1 MDETALAAELLA
13 EKFGS
18 NGHNHTH
25 LQEQPIHQLQ
35 SHSLSQAQ
43 AQVQAQMGTA
53 ATATAASVSYAH
65 TTNPT
70 YPQAT
75 GSATTV
81 SSGEASSEPVQAY
94 AKLEGDSFCY
104 YIRFVF
110 CSLSHPI
117 NSYMIPCSLF
127 DINAFT

>member
-1 MDETALAAELLA
+1 MDETTLAAELLA

-18 NGHNHTH
+18 NGHNHTAH
-25 LQEQPIHQLQ
+25 LQEQPINHHQLQ

-53 ATATAASVSYAH
+53 VAATTTSAAASAASYAH
-65 TTNPT
+65 TTNTT

-104 YIRFVF
+104 YIRFVTY
-110 CSLSHPI
+110 
-117 NSYMIPCSLF
+117 SY
-127 DINAFT
+127 